1 VSVRSEIVSGFSER
15 VTLSA
20 DLAGSAMKQA
30 VAAQKRRTS
39 KARETTRAELE
50 LAFFCIAG
58 EMGALVVAYGPERVN
73 VFRSFP
79 AGEAPP

>member
-1 VSVRSEIVSGFSER
+1 
-15 VTLSA
+15 
-20 DLAGSAMKQA
+20 MKQA

-73 VFRSFP
+73 VFRTFP
-79 AGEAPP
+79 DVVRHYKRRETICSAVPAKLRRDLQLIVSYR